1 MIICIFI
8 SCLTIFVSKSTTYC
22 TVILF
27 ERETTWYNMQI
38 ASSIMQQGFIMDITI
53 FIINVFTQ
61 SKSRIFNNDVQHLL
75 VTFCLFN
82 INMVLWIQ
90 KFSAGFLSTFDLCK
104 WIHFLFYNLSKLWFR
119 LIIKKLNW
127 KFIERKSKNFTTGSK
142 YFFCFESEHY
152 S

>member
-1 MIICIFI
+1 MQCTVQYYFTVYSNSFCSVQYSII
-8 SCLTIFVSKSTTYC
+8 LQC

-61 SKSRIFNNDVQHLL
+61 SKSRIFNNDVLHLL
-75 VTFCLFN
+75 LTFRLFN

-104 WIHFLFYNLSKLWFR
+104 CIHFLFYNLSKLWFR
-119 LIIKKLNW
+119 LI
-127 KFIERKSKNFTTGSK
+127 FTFSTSK
-142 YFFCFESEHY
+142 YL
-152 S
+152 

>member
-1 MIICIFI
+1 MPCAVQYYFTLYSNSFCRVQYSII
-8 SCLTIFVSKSTTYC
+8 LQC

-119 LIIKKLNW
+119 LI
-127 KFIERKSKNFTTGSK
+127 FTFSTSK
-142 YFFCFESEHY
+142 YL
-152 S
+152 